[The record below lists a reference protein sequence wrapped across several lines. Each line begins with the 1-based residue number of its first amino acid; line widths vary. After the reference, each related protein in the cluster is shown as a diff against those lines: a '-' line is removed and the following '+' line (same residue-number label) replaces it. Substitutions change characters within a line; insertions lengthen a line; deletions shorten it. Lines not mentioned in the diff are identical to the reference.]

1 MFAIAKLFGIPS
13 DDVQGLADLSVV
25 ARQGSGSACR
35 WDLDTFRRDARLMK
49 KHCSPLSPPF
59 WNESQDVSKL
69 ALNAHRRFYFFSN
82 RVWVLHPPLQLNLFL
97 FPCVFFFFSIPSS
110 FFSNSSLFGGF
121 VKWQMGT
128 STAGWLDSRAVP
140 VAPKEAW
147 PDLEALILV
156 VSTMKEEK
164 FGFNVYGNCTCV
176 FACICAHVLFSIFFF
191 FTLFISVFILLE
203 LYYHSSKN
211 ISETTFLFYTLFY

>member
-1 MFAIAKLFGIPS
+1 MSECFILPYSSIS
-13 DDVQGLADLSVV
+13 
-25 ARQGSGSACR
+25 
-35 WDLDTFRRDARLMK
+35 
-49 KHCSPLSPPF
+49 
-59 WNESQDVSKL
+59 
-69 ALNAHRRFYFFSN
+69 FYFPVF
-82 RVWVLHPPLQLNLFL
+82 
-97 FPCVFFFFSIPSS
+97 FFFFSIPSS

-203 LYYHSSKN
+203 LYYHGRKSYPN
-211 ISETTFLFYTLFY
+211 LLFFSILYSTSIVYLSTVLFCF